1 LAKLEIEIN
10 AMKRILFLSL
20 FFTCL
25 TLSAQTVT
33 GVDANQVGK
42 TIEIT
47 YDLDRTANI
56 SLDYSTDGGRTY
68 TTLRHVSG
76 DVGMSITPGHKTI
89 TWDVLS
95 EVDKFVGD
103 NICFRVNATSGK
115 MLITLP
121 TGQSFTMIYV
131 EGGSFVMGCTSEQS
145 DCYYDERPTH
155 RVMLDSY
162 YIGETEVTQELWRAV
177 MGDNPSYFRGD
188 ETKLPVE
195 KVSWEDCQLFINK
208 LNQLTGK
215 NFRLPTEAEWEYAAR
230 GGKKSKSYK
239 YNGSNTIDNVAWYDD
254 NSGNQTHNVKTKLPN
269 ELGIYDMSGNV
280 WEWCQDWYGSGY
292 YANSPQANP
301 TGPSSGSDRV
311 FRGGSWNRYARNCRV
326 ALRNSNT
333 PSSRGSRSG
342 FRLILVQ

>member
-1 LAKLEIEIN
+1 
-10 AMKRILFLSL
+10 MKRILFLSL

-47 YDLDRTANI
+47 YHLDRTADI
-56 SLDYSTDGGRTY
+56 SVDYSTDGGRTY
-68 TTLRHVSG
+68 TTLRYVSG
-76 DVGMSITPGHKTI
+76 DVGMSVTPGHKTI
-89 TWDVLS
+89 TWNVLS

-145 DCYYDERPTH
+145 DCDDDERPTH

-177 MGDNPSYFRGD
+177 MGDNPSKFRGD

-195 KVSWEDCQLFINK
+195 MVSWDDCQLFITL
-208 LNQLTGK
+208 LNRMTGRK
-215 NFRLPTEAEWEYAAR
+215 FRLPTEAEWEYAAR
-230 GGKKSKSYK
+230 GGRKSENNKYAGAPSLDYVGWYTNNSGSRTHDVKSK
-239 YNGSNTIDNVAWYDD
+239 I
-254 NSGNQTHNVKTKLPN
+254 PN

-280 WEWCQDWYGSGY
+280 YEWCQDWYGSGY

-301 TGPSSGSDRV
+301 TGPSSGSYRV
-311 FRGGSWNRYARNCRV
+311 LRGGSWSNVVAHSCRV
-326 ALRNSNT
+326 AYRGVNT
-333 PSSRGSRSG
+333 SVKSLQHQRFPPNISSIKVICTH
-342 FRLILVQ
+342 L

>member
-1 LAKLEIEIN
+1 
-10 AMKRILFLSL
+10 MKRSL
-20 FFTCL
+20 FFTLLFACSV
-25 TLSAQTVT
+25 LSAQTVT
-33 GVDANQVGK
+33 NADANQVGK
-42 TIEIT
+42 AIEIT
-47 YDLDRTANI
+47 YDLDRTADI
-56 SLDYSTDGGRTY
+56 SVDYSTDGGRTY

-76 DVGMSITPGHKTI
+76 DVGTSISPGHKTI
-89 TWDVLS
+89 TWDVLA

-103 NICFRVNATSGK
+103 NICFRLNATSGK

-145 DCYYDERPTH
+145 YCYNDERPTH

-177 MGDNPSYFRGD
+177 MGDNPSHFRGD

-195 KVSWEDCQLFINK
+195 MVSWYDCQDFIRK
-208 LNQLTGK
+208 LNQITGK

-239 YNGSNTIDNVAWYDD
+239 YSGSNTIDNVAWY
-254 NSGNQTHNVKTKLPN
+254 SGVQTHDVKTKQAN

-301 TGPSSGSDRV
+301 TGPSSGSCRV
-311 FRGGSWNRYARNCRV
+311 LRGGSWINRARYCRV
-326 ALRNSNT
+326 AYRYNGT
-333 PSSRGSRSG
+333 PSSRSSSIG

>member
-1 LAKLEIEIN
+1 
-10 AMKRILFLSL
+10 MKRILFLSL
-20 FFTCL
+20 LFTCL

-33 GVDANQVGK
+33 GIDANQVGK

-47 YDLDRTANI
+47 YHLDRTADI
-56 SLDYSTDGGRTY
+56 SVDYSTDGGRTY

-76 DVGMSITPGHKTI
+76 DVGMSVTPGHKTI

-121 TGQSFTMIYV
+121 IGQSFTMIYV
-131 EGGSFVMGCTSEQS
+131 EGGSFVMGSTS
-145 DCYYDERPTH
+145 DTDTDFYNARPAH
-155 RVMLDSY
+155 RVTVDSY
-162 YIGETEVTQELWRAV
+162 YIGETEVTQELWSAV
-177 MGDNPSYFRGD
+177 MGRNPSYYKGSQR
-188 ETKLPVE
+188 PVE
-195 KVSWEDCQLFINK
+195 NVSWHDCQDFIRK
-208 LNQLTGK
+208 LNQITGK

-239 YNGSNTIDNVAWYDD
+239 YSGRNTINNVAWYAD
-254 NSGNQTHNVKTKLPN
+254 NSGLQTHNVKTKLPN

-280 WEWCQDWYGSGY
+280 WEWCQDRYGSGY

-301 TGPSSGSDRV
+301 TGPSSGSLRV
-311 FRGGSWNRYARNCRV
+311 RRGGSWLINAQYCRV
-326 ALRNSNT
+326 AIRDYGS
-333 PSSRGSRSG
+333 PSGCHSGIG

>member
-1 LAKLEIEIN
+1 
-10 AMKRILFLSL
+10 MKRILFLSL

-47 YDLDRTANI
+47 YHLDRTADI
-56 SLDYSTDGGRTY
+56 SVDYSTDGGRTY

-76 DVGMSITPGHKTI
+76 DVGRGITAGYRTI

-145 DCYYDERPTH
+145 DCFDNERPAH
-155 RVMLDSY
+155 RVTVDSY
-162 YIGETEVTQELWRAV
+162 YIGETEVTQELWTAV
-177 MGDNPSYFRGD
+177 MGSNPSFKGTQR
-188 ETKLPVE
+188 PVDN
-195 KVSWEDCQLFINK
+195 VCWHDCQDFIRK
-208 LNQLTGK
+208 LNQITGK

-239 YNGSNTIDNVAWYDD
+239 YSGSNTIDNVAWYTN
-254 NSGNQTHNVKTKLPN
+254 NSGNQTHNVKTKFPN

-280 WEWCQDWYGSGY
+280 WEWCQDWYGY

-301 TGPSSGSDRV
+301 TGPSSGSYRV
-311 FRGGSWNRYARNCRV
+311 LRGGSWYSSAQYCRV
-326 ALRNSNT
+326 AIRGNGT
-333 PSSRGSRSG
+333 PSLRYDDYG
-342 FRLILVQ
+342 FRLVLVQ

>member
-1 LAKLEIEIN
+1 
-10 AMKRILFLSL
+10 MKRILFLSL
-20 FFTCL
+20 LFTCL

-47 YDLDRTANI
+47 YHLDRTADI
-56 SLDYSTDGGRTY
+56 SVDYSTDGGRTY

-76 DVGMSITPGHKTI
+76 DVGMSVTPGHKTI

-145 DCYYDERPTH
+145 DCDDDERPAH
-155 RVMLDSY
+155 RVTVDSY

-177 MGDNPSYFRGD
+177 MGNNPSHFRGD

-195 KVSWEDCQLFINK
+195 SVSWEDCQLFIK
-208 LNQLTGK
+208 LLNRMTGRK
-215 NFRLPTEAEWEYAAR
+215 FRLPTEAEWEYAAR
-230 GGKKSKSYK
+230 GGRKSENNKYAGAPSLDYVGWYDNNSGRRTHDVKSK
-239 YNGSNTIDNVAWYDD
+239 I
-254 NSGNQTHNVKTKLPN
+254 PN

-280 WEWCQDWYGSGY
+280 EEWCQDWYGSDY

-301 TGPSSGSDRV
+301 TGPSSGLLRV
-311 FRGGSWNRYARNCRV
+311 LRGGSCCHLKAQYCRV
-326 ALRNSNT
+326 ACRGGNF
-333 PSSRGSRSG
+333 PSSRFSNYG

>member
-1 LAKLEIEIN
+1 
-10 AMKRILFLSL
+10 MKRILFLSL
-20 FFTCL
+20 LFTCL

-47 YDLDRTANI
+47 YHLDRTADI
-56 SLDYSTDGGRTY
+56 SVDYSTDGGRTY

-76 DVGMSITPGHKTI
+76 DVGMSVTPGHKTI

-145 DCYYDERPTH
+145 DCYNAERPAH
-155 RVMLDSY
+155 RVTVDSY
-162 YIGETEVTQELWRAV
+162 YIGETEVTQELWTAV
-177 MGDNPSYFRGD
+177 MGSNPSYFKGTQR
-188 ETKLPVE
+188 PVE
-195 KVSWEDCQLFINK
+195 YVSWHDCKDFIMK
-208 LNQLTGK
+208 LNRLTGK

-230 GGKKSKSYK
+230 GGNKSKGYK
-239 YNGSNTIDNVAWYDD
+239 YSGSNTIGNVAWYYE
-254 NSGNQTHNVKTKLPN
+254 NSGTRTHDVKSKIPN

-280 WEWCQDWYGSGY
+280 WEWCQDWFGSGY

-301 TGPSSGSDRV
+301 TGPSSGSNRV
-311 FRGGSWNRYARNCRV
+311 LRGGSWINGAQSCRV
-326 ALRNSNT
+326 ANRYDTT
-333 PSSRGSRSG
+333 PSSRGSGIG

>member
-1 LAKLEIEIN
+1 
-10 AMKRILFLSL
+10 MKRILFLSL
-20 FFTCL
+20 LFTCL

-47 YDLDRTANI
+47 YHLDRTADI
-56 SLDYSTDGGRTY
+56 SVDYSTDGGRTY
-68 TTLRHVSG
+68 TPLKRVSG
-76 DVGMSITPGHKTI
+76 DVGTSISPGHKTI

-145 DCYYDERPTH
+145 DCERDERRAH
-155 RVMLDSY
+155 RVTVDSY
-162 YIGETEVTQELWRAV
+162 YIGETEVTQELWTAV
-177 MGDNPSYFRGD
+177 MGSNPSYFKGTQR
-188 ETKLPVE
+188 PVE
-195 KVSWEDCQLFINK
+195 NVCWHDCQDFIRK
-208 LNQLTGK
+208 LNQITGK

-230 GGKKSKSYK
+230 GGKKSKAYK
-239 YNGSNTIDNVAWYDD
+239 YSGSNTLSEVAWYGV
-254 NSGNQTHNVKTKLPN
+254 NSFDYGTHPVKQKRSN
-269 ELGIYDMSGNV
+269 ELGLYDMTGNV
-280 WEWCQDWYGSGY
+280 YEWCQDWYGSGY
-292 YANSPQANP
+292 YSSSPKSNP
-301 TGPSSGSDRV
+301 TGPSSGSYRV
-311 FRGGSWNRYARNCRV
+311 LRGGSWFISAQNCRV
-326 ALRNSNT
+326 AFRSFNT
-333 PSSRGSRSG
+333 PSSRGSGGG

>member
-1 LAKLEIEIN
+1 
-10 AMKRILFLSL
+10 MKRILFLSL

-33 GVDANQVGK
+33 SVDANQVGK

-47 YDLDRTANI
+47 YHLDRKADI
-56 SLDYSTDGGRTY
+56 SVDYSTDGGRTY

-76 DVGMSITPGHKTI
+76 DVGMSVTPGHKTI

-145 DCYYDERPTH
+145 DCSDNERSAH
-155 RVMLDSY
+155 RVTVDSY
-162 YIGETEVTQELWRAV
+162 YIGETEVTQELWSAV
-177 MGDNPSYFRGD
+177 MGSNPSYFKGTQR
-188 ETKLPVE
+188 PVDN
-195 KVSWEDCQLFINK
+195 VCWHDCQDFIRK
-208 LNQLTGK
+208 LNQITGK

-230 GGKKSKSYK
+230 GGKKSKAYK
-239 YNGSNTIDNVAWYDD
+239 YSGNNTLDNVAWYTN

-301 TGPSSGSDRV
+301 TGPSSGSTRV
-311 FRGGSWNRYARNCRV
+311 LRGGSWYCNARTCRV
-326 ALRNSNT
+326 AYRSGNT
-333 PSSRGSRSG
+333 PSSRRSSHG
-342 FRLILVQ
+342 FRLVLVQ

>member
-1 LAKLEIEIN
+1 
-10 AMKRILFLSL
+10 MKRLVFLSL
-20 FFTCL
+20 LFTCL

-47 YDLDRTANI
+47 YHLDRTADI
-56 SLDYSTDGGRTY
+56 SVEYSTDGGRTY
-68 TTLRHVSG
+68 KQLHRVSG
-76 DVGMSITPGHKTI
+76 DVGRGITAGHRTI

-145 DCYYDERPTH
+145 DCISDERPAH
-155 RVMLDSY
+155 RVTVNSY
-162 YIGETEVTQELWRAV
+162 YIGETEVTQELWSAV
-177 MGDNPSYFRGD
+177 MGRNPSYYTGSQR
-188 ETKLPVE
+188 PVE
-195 KVSWEDCQLFINK
+195 QVSWNDCQKFIKK
-208 LNQLTGK
+208 LNQLTGRK
-215 NFRLPTEAEWEYAAR
+215 FRLPTEAEWEYAAR
-230 GGKKSKSYK
+230 GGRKSENNKYAGAPSLDYVGWYTNNSGSRTHEVKSK
-239 YNGSNTIDNVAWYDD
+239 I
-254 NSGNQTHNVKTKLPN
+254 PN

-301 TGPSSGSDRV
+301 TGPSSGSRRV
-311 FRGGSWNRYARNCRV
+311 LRGGGWNYGARSCRV
-326 ALRNSNT
+326 AIRGSNT
-333 PSSRGSRSG
+333 PSSRFSYYG

>member
-1 LAKLEIEIN
+1 
-10 AMKRILFLSL
+10 MKNRFFLFLVAL
-20 FFTCL
+20 LAGVQGVF
-25 TLSAQTVT
+25 AQVT
-33 GVDANQVGK
+33 NVDAAQVGK
-42 TIEIT
+42 NILIT
-47 YDLDRTANI
+47 YDLDRTADI
-56 SLDYSTDGGRTY
+56 SVDYSTDGGRTY

-76 DVGMSITPGHKTI
+76 DVGMSVTPGHKTI

-145 DCYYDERPTH
+145 DCDYDERPAH
-155 RVMLDSY
+155 RVTVDSY
-162 YIGETEVTQELWRAV
+162 YIGETEVTQELWTAV
-177 MGDNPSYFRGD
+177 MGSNPSFFKGTQR
-188 ETKLPVE
+188 PVGN
-195 KVSWEDCQLFINK
+195 VCWHDCQDFIRK
-208 LNQLTGK
+208 LNQITGK

-239 YNGSNTIDNVAWYDD
+239 YSGSNTIVTVAWYVY
-254 NSGNQTHNVKTKLPN
+254 NSGGQTHNVKTKLPN

-280 WEWCQDWYGSGY
+280 CEWCQDWYGSGY

-301 TGPSSGSDRV
+301 TGLSSGSYRV
-311 FRGGSWNRYARNCRV
+311 LRGGSWNVSAQCCRV
-326 ALRNSNT
+326 ADRGNNT
-333 PSSRGSRSG
+333 PSNRRSTYG